1 MTLLLALLGA
11 LRILSIGDCTTGDPA
26 GTDEP
31 QGPFYWT
38 YFPDLLGRE
47 MRSLGRGAPG
57 AAMFNWGLTDEQQ
70 GDGGVDLFPRLAS
83 PLAPIDFLV
92 VMLGGHDVRL
102 DVSIENFTLA
112 VEQLQDRAWEVLG
125 AQAVVFV
132 LLPSVSP
139 VTREG
144 LPRYFE
150 VLLAACAADERVF
163 CTEDLRDDFTLDGGD
178 YGPRLHLH
186 GEAHRRIAGR
196 IAETLRLLVPPI
208 ERRVQSSAQQACINT
223 LNKNFTKVATAQER
237 AVGIC
242 LRNHA
247 KGNVSAETCI
257 AAPNSRVEVAKR
269 RTNAAEAKKCTAE
282 TPDFG
287 ATDADTVNDAAVRVA
302 TGVVFDIFGPEPDA
316 FPVTEAANRTF
327 ARCQQAVAREVSRCR
342 ATKIKEFNRCVKA
355 SLKAKTLQSTLDLQT
370 SQTID
375 ASRLGK

>member
-1 MTLLLALLGA
+1 
-11 LRILSIGDCTTGDPA
+11 
-26 GTDEP
+26 
-31 QGPFYWT
+31 
-38 YFPDLLGRE
+38 
-47 MRSLGRGAPG
+47 
-57 AAMFNWGLTDEQQ
+57 MFNWGLTDEQQ
-70 GDGGVDLFPRLAS
+70 G
-83 PLAPIDFLV
+83 
-92 VMLGGHDVRL
+92 
-102 DVSIENFTLA
+102 E
-112 VEQLQDRAWEVLG
+112 
-125 AQAVVFV
+125 
-132 LLPSVSP
+132 
-139 VTREG
+139 
-144 LPRYFE
+144 
-150 VLLAACAADERVF
+150 
-163 CTEDLRDDFTLDGGD
+163 GGD

-247 KGNVSAETCI
+247 KGDVSAEACI

-287 ATDADTVNDAAVRVA
+287 ATDADTVNNAAVRVA
-302 TGVVFDIFGPEPDA
+302 TDVVFDIFGPEPDA
-316 FPVTEAANRTF
+316 SLVTEAANRTF

-355 SLKAKTLQSTLDLQT
+355 SLKAKTLQSTLDLQDCMGNDFRGRVAKICHPIDGRLAT
-370 SQTID
+370 QTLPRICVAKGVGLAEAFPGCATD
-375 ASRLGK
+375 GSFQLAFCLDGIVECRLCLALNQTGDLERDCDLFDDGLENASCQ